1 MKIKEG
7 IQAGMFQGLLAIMVI
22 LTIIA
27 MLPTEGKAG
36 TAETICLSPTA
47 TADYDSDGIPDSYEC
62 NGFTLPGGT
71 AVIGYQQRGT
81 NARANYLDPSGKDL
95 FVLLSQT
102 SLIYNISNLL
112 GYISNTPG
120 TPGGA
125 GGGLGVTTHLITDPT
140 TITAMQSADQALN
153 RNLTN
158 QGLFW
163 QKAVKET
170 ELSEGTATVNCS
182 NITAAAVV
190 LGTTNPLG
198 VNPNNVNLSSTIYTT
213 RTKNFVSNLC
223 ACGQYC
229 YDYASGVNSGKTPTC
244 TAATCIDPL
253 ITLYQKQNIVHEIG
267 HTLVLAPGTSH
278 HYTSQA
284 TYAAGQGGSI
294 MESSAY
300 YYSYKS
306 GGKTYIE
313 FRIPTIFD
321 GNDPSNIR
329 LK

>member
-1 MKIKEG
+1 MKIKKG
-7 IQAGMFQGLLAIMVI
+7 IHAMRFLGLLAMVI
-22 LTIIA
+22 MTIA

-36 TAETICLSPTA
+36 VAETICLSPTA

-81 NARANYLDPSGKDL
+81 NTRANYLDPSGKDL
-95 FVLLSQT
+95 FVLLSNSG
-102 SLIYNISNLL
+102 SLIYLIPNLL

-125 GGGLGVTTHLITDPT
+125 GGGLGVTTHLITNLT
-140 TITAMQSADQALN
+140 TITAMQSADLALN

-158 QGLFW
+158 PGLFW

-190 LGTTNPLG
+190 LGTTNPIG

-244 TAATCIDPL
+244 TLATCIDPL

-267 HTLVLAPGTSH
+267 HTMVLAPGATN
-278 HYTSQA
+278 HYVGQKTYQA
-284 TYAAGQGGSI
+284 GVGGSI

-300 YYSYKS
+300 YYSYRS

-321 GNDPSNIR
+321 GNDPSKMG